1 MKKKTRKTILKEYGI
16 LTIGAVVVALSEY
29 LFKFP
34 NHFSFG
40 GVTGIAVI
48 LSGML
53 GGTASTYTFV
63 INLLL
68 MVLGIVVLGKSFGLK
83 TIYVTLLFNVTL
95 ELAQYVYPMNGTLTE
110 QPLLELVFSFMI
122 LAVVSAIF
130 FNMDASSGGTDVIAM
145 ILKKYTSISIGKALL
160 VTDFCI
166 VLLSFYV
173 YGATVGLFSLAG
185 FLAKSFFID
194 SVTESLNMC
203 KYFTI
208 ISGNPRPICEYIQR
222 ELKHGATIY
231 GAEGGFTHEEK
242 TVIMTVVNREQAMM
256 LRKFVRETDEKAFM
270 MITNSSEIIGEGF
283 RESI

>member
-16 LTIGAVVVALSEY
+16 LTIGAVVVSLSEY

-231 GAEGGFTHEEK
+231 GAEGWFTHEEK